1 MKSRKSNSEHGQ
13 AMVLLVLVIIGLMGA
28 LAVAVDGGMIMYDRR
43 SAQNA
48 ADAGALAGGYE
59 LANNP
64 WDTTTLSAR
73 IQTAGLTRAAD
84 NGYSSPDKTVV
95 VEYPPVA
102 GTFHYAGTDTNVNHY
117 IRVKI
122 TSPVDTS
129 FIHFVYSGQVQNQ
142 VESVV
147 HVIPPTH
154 GPMYPGSGLVALA
167 PTACNMLYAGGNVV
181 ANLIGGGIFVNS
193 NSPSCAMTIQGGANQ
208 LYSPTVTV
216 VGGISNSG
224 GLTVQPGPMSSPS
237 PTSALPFP
245 PDGAPT
251 APTCSTAATLTTKI
265 QTIDGTTYDRE
276 MTPGS
281 YGALPNKDVWL
292 NRESTAFPPDLIWPT
307 INILV
312 VRK

>member
-1 MKSRKSNSEHGQ
+1 MKARKTNSEHGQ

-224 GLTVQPGPMSSPS
+224 GLTVQPGPHEFTFPDFCLTI
-237 PTSALPFP
+237 PTRRCANR
-245 PDGAPT
+245 A
-251 APTCSTAATLTTKI
+251 
-265 QTIDGTTYDRE
+265 
-276 MTPGS
+276 
-281 YGALPNKDVWL
+281 NVL
-292 NRESTAFPPDLIWPT
+292 NRSNLNHKES
-307 INILV
+307 NN
-312 VRK
+312 